1 MLKYAVKSIK
11 TKKIISTLFILA
23 VCVATAISMLAIN
36 ITLQIED
43 GFFSADKKY
52 DAILGNSGSST
63 QLIMSSLFFSDE
75 PLGTI
80 DYEIYEDMIDDGY
93 EKVVPIGI
101 ADSYRNS
108 RIIGSNKELLESYSL
123 VEGTL
128 FNKEFEMVLGYEV
141 AKAYGLKIG
150 DTIVSSHG
158 VSGTSNSHENSP
170 YTVVG
175 ILEKTNTNYDNVC
188 FTSIESIWHAHSH
201 EEETESLALQ
211 ASEEV
216 ILESH
221 DNEEHEEES
230 HNHKEEESHNHKDE
244 KEICAILIK
253 TGSLTKLSTLEAE
266 YSNNSAFQ
274 VINTTS
280 TLRKLMANIDLSK
293 QVAYLLCTII
303 LILSAILIIVM
314 SFLMMLGLNK
324 DVETLKFLGMKKSK
338 TGIFV
343 IGQGAILSL
352 LGIIIG
358 ICLSRAFLII
368 ANKVSVNLG
377 IVLDI
382 SKFYKE
388 EVIVLALAL
397 IITIVPSIIY
407 TVVKLR
413 KGEK

>member
-11 TKKIISTLFILA
+11 TKKAISILFTLAI
-23 VCVATAISMLAIN
+23 CIATAISMLAIN
-36 ITLQIED
+36 ITFQIEE

-52 DAILGNSGSST
+52 DVIIGNSGSST
-63 QLIMSSLFFSDE
+63 QLIMSSLFFSDD

-80 DYEIYEDMIDDGY
+80 DYDIYEDMLDNDF
-93 EKVVPIGI
+93 EKVVPISI

-108 RIIGSNKELLESYSL
+108 RIIGSTNDLLESYSL
-123 VEGTL
+123 VDGTL
-128 FNKEFEMVLGYEV
+128 FNREFQIVLGYEV
-141 AKAYGLKIG
+141 AKAYGLNVG

-158 VSGTSNSHENSP
+158 VSGSLNSHENSP

-201 EEETESLALQ
+201 EDEESILLDNSEETVL
-211 ASEEV
+211 EV
-216 ILESH
+216 H
-221 DNEEHEEES
+221 EHEEEHDHEEEMIS
-230 HNHKEEESHNHKDE
+230 EEHNHSHEDE

-253 TGSLTKLSTLEAE
+253 TGNLSKLSTLEIE
-266 YSNNSAFQ
+266 YSNNEAIQ
-274 VINTTS
+274 VINTTGV
-280 TLRKLMANIDLSK
+280 LRKLMENVDLSK

-303 LILSAILIIVM
+303 LILSAILIVVM
-314 SFLMMLGLNK
+314 SFLMMLSLNK
-324 DVETLKFLGMKKSK
+324 DVEILKFLGMKENK
-338 TGIFV
+338 TGVFI

-352 LGIIIG
+352 TGIIIG
-358 ICLSRAFLII
+358 ICVSRGFLVV

-377 IVLDI
+377 IVLDM

-388 EVIVLALAL
+388 EILVLALVL
-397 IITIVPSIIY
+397 IITTVPSIIY
-407 TVVKLR
+407 TILKLR